1 MAVTIVWFHDSSD
14 LKKPHA
20 SLSTLITTIYD
31 KGGELF
37 GWCEALR
44 PCFFHQLAFLEHA
57 DELNADEG
65 GLGRLK

>member
-1 MAVTIVWFHDSSD
+1 
-14 LKKPHA
+14 
-20 SLSTLITTIYD
+20 
-31 KGGELF
+31 LF
-37 GWCEALR
+37 GRCEALR